1 MVNKSGLASGSRSV
15 LARQR
20 KLLKTVLTL
29 INAAYSEIGPVAY
42 NVLSA
47 LGVQSRSLEQ
57 KTWWHIRTPEAATRL
72 GEIVWNRLKA
82 CNDRTWKELPS
93 NMAIDFGSIL
103 ASEHRSYTS
112 QGIISAVAKRLKM
125 DLQIKGM
132 QAATQLQT
140 QPELRQSE
148 LHTHQLQD
156 QQLQDQQFQHQQFQ
170 HQQFQQQQLQQQQLG
185 DQQLQYFQQ
194 HQLQQQA
201 PEQIDSTLF
210 EPQLMMAQPPNAP
223 PDFAQLG
230 SRLTVSWNYDYTDP
244 SFNDIS

>member
-1 MVNKSGLASGSRSV
+1 MVNISGLASGSRSV

-20 KLLKTVLTL
+20 KWLKTVLTL
-29 INAAYSEIGPVAY
+29 IDAAYSEVGSVAY

-47 LGVQSRSLEQ
+47 LGVQSRSLQQ

-72 GEIVWNRLKA
+72 GEVVWNRLKA

-125 DLQIKGM
+125 DLQIKGI
-132 QAATQLQT
+132 QAATQLAT
-140 QPELRQSE
+140 QPELRQPE
-148 LHTHQLQD
+148 LEAHQLQD
-156 QQLQDQQFQHQQFQ
+156 QQLQDQQFQ
-170 HQQFQQQQLQQQQLG
+170 QQQLQHQQLQHQQLE

-194 HQLQQQA
+194 HQLQQQT

-230 SRLTVSWNYDYTDP
+230 SRLTVSWDYDYTDP